1 MTEPSIVPTAAA
13 AFLGLLF
20 VCGFFGFRKPEE
32 RNFLLPLA
40 IVAFVLRAGLVPI
53 YYLILVDAGLQGF
66 EFEDSIKYHYR
77 GIEFAKELARGIDYS
92 SEAWRTVDPGYPLL
106 TGFVYWMTGVNTL
119 VMRMLNCVIS
129 VVTLL
134 WVYRMAK
141 LAFDDDRVARWAC
154 YLLAFLPY
162 PILFVVT
169 HRKDVLVAALAT
181 FVFYQ
186 GLRMLRFEN
195 DVVKATAWMFGALA
209 CISFF
214 RSGFI
219 FPFLSALF
227 VCYAVTQRSLAQA
240 LALSIPS
247 IAILLLAQVF
257 ISGDSSLSLAANAGR
272 FEAKLIQSGNLADG
286 AGLVSLVRMTSFFEI
301 YKLPFAVPLALI
313 LPFPPS
319 TEGSLPAVMLSFA
332 NLGNLVVLPHVLV
345 GAVMTFARGEWKRRV
360 PLLIF
365 AGSFIVLLAAVH
377 IGIIRYRETIYPTV
391 LVLAGAGLARGN
403 NGLISAV
410 VYFGLV
416 MLGGVVLFVRN
427 Y

>member
-1 MTEPSIVPTAAA
+1 MNEPSIISTAAA
-13 AFLGLLF
+13 ALVGLLF
-20 VCGFFGFRKPEE
+20 VCAFFGFRKPEE

-53 YYLILVDAGLQGF
+53 YYLILVEAGLQGF
-66 EFEDSIKYHYR
+66 EFEDSINYHYR

-92 SEAWRTVDPGYPLL
+92 SEAWRYVDPGYPLL

-227 VCYAVTQRSLAQA
+227 ICYAVTQRSLAQA

-257 ISGDSSLSLAANAGR
+257 ISGDSSLSLAANAAR

-332 NLGNLVVLPHVLV
+332 NLGNLAVLPHMLV
-345 GAVMTFARGEWKRRV
+345 GAVMTFARGEWRKRI

-365 AGSFIVLLAAVH
+365 AGSFLVVLAAVH
-377 IGIIRYRETIYPTV
+377 VGVLRYRETIYPTM
-391 LVLAGAGLARGN
+391 LVLAGAGFARGN

-416 MLGGVVLFVRN
+416 MLGGGVLFIRH

>member
-1 MTEPSIVPTAAA
+1 MNEPSYISAAGA
-13 AFLGLLF
+13 ALLGLLF
-20 VCGFFGFRKPEE
+20 VCAFFGFRKTEE

-40 IVAFVLRAGLVPI
+40 IVAFLLRAGLVPI
-53 YYLILVDAGLQGF
+53 YYEILVNAGLEGF
-66 EFEDSIKYHYR
+66 EFKDSLNYHYR
-77 GIEFAKELARGIDYS
+77 GIELARELARGINYS
-92 SEAWRTVDPGYPLL
+92 SAAWQTVDPGYPVL
-106 TGFVYWMTGVNTL
+106 TGFVYWLTGVNTL
-119 VMRMLNCVIS
+119 VMRMMNCVIS
-129 VVTLL
+129 VMTLL
-134 WVYRMAK
+134 WVYRMAR

-162 PILFVVT
+162 SILFVVT

-181 FVFYQ
+181 FIFYQ
-186 GLRMLRFEN
+186 GLRMLRFES
-195 DVVKATAWMFGALA
+195 DVIKATAWMFGALA

-214 RSGFI
+214 RSGFV
-219 FPFLSALF
+219 FPFMGALF
-227 VCYAVTQRSLAQA
+227 ICYAVTQRSLVQA
-240 LALSIPS
+240 IALSIPS
-247 IAILLLAQVF
+247 LAILVLAQLLL
-257 ISGDSSLSLAANAGR
+257 SGDSSLGLAANAGR
-272 FEAKLIQSGNLADG
+272 FEAKLLQSGSLADG
-286 AGLVSLVRMTSFFEI
+286 AGLVSLLRMTSIFEI
-301 YKLPFAVPLALI
+301 YKLPFAVPLVLI

-319 TEGSLPAVMLSFA
+319 TGGSLPAVMLSFA